1 MANFNLKIKFFKN
14 NLLTKFFKI
23 AFATEKEET
32 ERYLKG
38 NMEVYKYG
46 YKKAVWYGVFNFFAN
61 FFVFGSMAVILG
73 LGSKLY

>member
-1 MANFNLKIKFFKN
+1 MFPDNFYDLNVENNVLRLK
-14 NLLTKFFKI
+14 L
-23 AFATEKEET
+23 AEKAV
-32 ERYLKG
+32 RKYLKG
-38 NMEVYKYG
+38 NLEVYKYG

>member
-1 MANFNLKIKFFKN
+1 
-14 NLLTKFFKI
+14 
-23 AFATEKEET
+23 
-32 ERYLKG
+32 LKG
-38 NMEVYKYG
+38 NLEVYKYG